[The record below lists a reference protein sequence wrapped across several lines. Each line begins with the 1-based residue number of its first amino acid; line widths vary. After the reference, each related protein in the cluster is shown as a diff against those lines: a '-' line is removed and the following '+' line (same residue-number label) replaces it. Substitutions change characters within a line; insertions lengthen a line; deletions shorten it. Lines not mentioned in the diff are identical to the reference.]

1 MGAIKIARQDLR
13 KSPKMD
19 LIAKIKLAA
28 KDQDPAMIAVVNL
41 NKVMDLMMMAQ
52 IRMKIRKMMNNMT
65 QVLVT
70 YQVHLK
76 CSKSLFRL

>member
-1 MGAIKIARQDLR
+1 MGAIKIAKQDLR

-28 KDQDPAMIAVVNL
+28 KDQDLAMIAVVNL
-41 NKVMDLMMMAQ
+41 NKVMDSMMMAQ
-52 IRMKIRKMMNNMT
+52 IRMKTRKMMNNMT
-65 QVLVT
+65 QALVT

>member
-28 KDQDPAMIAVVNL
+28 KDQDLAMIAVVNL
-41 NKVMDLMMMAQ
+41 NKVMDSMMMAQ
-52 IRMKIRKMMNNMT
+52 IRMKTRKMMNNMT
-65 QVLVT
+65 QALVT